1 VALPG
6 PCAAILG
13 LSPNPAP
20 NRGPTLS
27 GMRRGFGL
35 QVVAVALLVIACT
48 AGPSERPSAP
58 ATASSAVSP
67 GPTVAVSSTP
77 APTASAS
84 SAAEPLSTVH
94 TTALGQLT
102 GNWLFY
108 GVQIP
113 RPERNRIEIQIVAV
127 PVGGGAAKTVVAFD
141 AAIPTQ
147 GIFDNTPYLRRQFSP
162 DGKRMVFSI
171 DGQLVVID
179 LVTGRATR
187 LGARGFHP
195 SWSTDGSQIA
205 FIVEPSVARHWPVLP
220 AAIGVVPAAGGSPRE
235 LVVVGYQGQSVE
247 WSPDGSRFLFPD
259 SYNAADASVIAT
271 MEVASGR
278 ISRRDEEVSSTPTS
292 FAHWRAASP
301 QLAIAS
307 SWCGPRRPWWPR
319 DVGTPFRFVAIDK
332 KSTGSPIR
340 LVVGTPPLS
349 ATSECDF
356 ELRDPRWNPAVA
368 DELLYIEAH
377 GNDSTAAVLN
387 ITVRGPCSAIPVCGG
402 TITWLP
408 ISAYEATWTSDGSA
422 VAYLL
427 KSPGSSFGSA
437 LRVWNRDGSGETELR
452 RANGAIGEAFFS
464 IASVSY

>member
-1 VALPG
+1 MALPG

-58 ATASSAVSP
+58 ATVSSAVSP

-179 LVTGRATR
+179 LVTGQAKR
-187 LGARGFHP
+187 LYLDLFEHRWNLAQGLYP
-195 SWSTDGSQIA
+195 SWSKDGSQIA
-205 FIVEPSVARHWPVLP
+205 FIFAEAINFAGR
-220 AAIGVVPAAGGSPRE
+220 IGVVPAAGGSPRE
-235 LVVVGYQGQSVE
+235 LAGEISAGNSLE
-247 WSPDGSRFLFPD
+247 WSPDGSRILFIRPGG
-259 SYNAADASVIAT
+259 DASFMAI
-271 MEVASGR
+271 MDVASGQVHVLP
-278 ISRRDEEVSSTPTS
+278 ELAGSSSP
-292 FAHWRAASP
+292 WRARSP
-301 QLAIAS
+301 ELAIAIQYCS
-307 SWCGPRRPWWPR
+307 EGYVGPGKQAKIVTI
-319 DVGTPFRFVAIDK
+319 DVGTDSVRTLVDVAD
-332 KSTGSPIR
+332 PCA
-340 LVVGTPPLS
+340 VGLGG
-349 ATSECDF
+349 
-356 ELRDPRWNPAVA
+356 LRWNPAVP
-368 DELLYIEAH
+368 DELLYI
-377 GNDSTAAVLN
+377 AAGVNNLETHVLN
-387 ITVRGPCSAIPVCGG
+387 IATGKDTR
-402 TITWLP
+402 LP
-408 ISAYEATWTSDGSA
+408 ISAYEATWTWDGSA
-422 VAYLL
+422 VAYLA
-427 KSPGSSFGSA
+427 KSPGSSLGSA
-437 LRVWNRDGSGETELR
+437 VRVWKRDGSGETELR
-452 RANGAIGEAFFS
+452 RATDGEAFFS
-464 IASVSY
+464 IASVNY